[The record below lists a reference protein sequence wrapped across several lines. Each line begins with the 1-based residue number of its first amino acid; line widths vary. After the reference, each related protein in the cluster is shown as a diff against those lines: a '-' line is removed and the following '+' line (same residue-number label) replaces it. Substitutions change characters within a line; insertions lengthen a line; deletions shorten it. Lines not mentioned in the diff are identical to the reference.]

1 MEAMETFQTV
11 ELAVPLWQ
19 VAGFVALTTFFM
31 LFHKTKLCLI
41 TSYLFS
47 FYWGLIY
54 NEGTISSL
62 LGGSSFT
69 LMLYLGC
76 GLAFVVLVIIAWMTS
91 D

>member
-1 MEAMETFQTV
+1 MEAFQAV

-19 VAGFVALTTFFM
+19 LAGFVALTTFFM

-54 NEGTISSL
+54 NESTISTL
-62 LGGSSFT
+62 LDGSSFT
-69 LMLYLGC
+69 LMVYLAC
-76 GLAFVVLVIIAWMTS
+76 GLAFVFLVIIAWMTT

>member
-1 MEAMETFQTV
+1 METLQTV

-19 VAGFVALTTFFM
+19 VALFVTLTAFFM
-31 LFHKTKLCLI
+31 LFHEIKLCLI

-54 NEGTISSL
+54 NEDIISTL

-69 LMLYLGC
+69 LMVYLAC
-76 GLAFVVLVIIAWMTS
+76 GLTLVVLVLIAWMIT

>member
-1 MEAMETFQTV
+1 MEAFQAV

-54 NEGTISSL
+54 NESTISTL
-62 LGGSSFT
+62 LDGSSFT
-69 LMLYLGC
+69 LMVYLTC
-76 GLAFVVLVIIAWMTS
+76 GLAFVFLVIIAWMTT